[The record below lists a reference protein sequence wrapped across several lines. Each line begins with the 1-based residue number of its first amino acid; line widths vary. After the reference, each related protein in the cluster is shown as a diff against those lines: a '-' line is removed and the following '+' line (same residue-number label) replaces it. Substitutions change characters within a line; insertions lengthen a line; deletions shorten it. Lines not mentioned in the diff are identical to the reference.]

1 MFNIRPKKLVATA
14 AGSSVWV
21 GNQGV
26 VDPNRISVASLMDRR
41 WIVLVV
47 TAVAIQSAQSADPFD
62 TPDAIGEFFN

>member
-1 MFNIRPKKLVATA
+1 M
-14 AGSSVWV
+14 WV

-62 TPDAIGEFFN
+62 TPDAFGDFFN